1 VTTATADAPALDR
14 SLPPLLVVVG
24 VLLSGTSIAALL
36 AEVYGIADMAT
47 VGRFVTV
54 PGLVMLAVLGSGQV
68 VKGEAGEELR
78 RRLRVGAVG
87 GVIGTLGYDVF
98 RIPFAAAGRR
108 LFAPIDSYGMFL
120 VDADLSSSVSDTVG
134 WLFHLSNGVT
144 FGTAYA
150 LVMAR
155 RHWAWGVLWGL
166 ILESAI
172 VLTPFRERYHLH
184 DWTAIGIAYAAH
196 IPYGYAVG
204 WMAQRVD
211 EQDRSLRAAL
221 GRPVLASVGLAAAAI
236 VVWQQPWSD
245 SAERDLA
252 HRLSDEAGRTVVV
265 VRGDTMVP
273 EWSRVGVGECL
284 LVENVGDDR
293 FETQFGLIEPEG
305 RSELCFEGDGVFRVR
320 LGDRPYSGG
329 FVDVEG

>member
-1 VTTATADAPALDR
+1 VTTATADAPTVDR

-36 AEVYGIADMAT
+36 AEVYGVVDMAA
-47 VGRFVTV
+47 VGRFVTL
-54 PGLVMLAVLGSGQV
+54 PGLIGLAVLGSGNV
-68 VKGEAGEELR
+68 VKGPAGEELR

-98 RIPFAAAGRR
+98 RIPFAVAGRR

-155 RHWAWGVLWGL
+155 RHWGWGVLWGL

-204 WMAQRVD
+204 WMAQRAD
-211 EQDRSLRAAL
+211 EQDHNLRTAL
-221 GRPVLASVGLAAAAI
+221 RRPVLASVGLAAAVI
-236 VVWQQPWSD
+236 VAWQHPWSD
-245 SAERDLA
+245 SAERELA
-252 HRLSDEAGRTVVV
+252 HRLSADEDRTVVV

-273 EWSRVGVGECL
+273 EWSRVRVGECL
-284 LVENVGDDR
+284 LIENVGDDR
-293 FETQFGLIEPEG
+293 FETQFGVIEPDA
-305 RSELCFEGDGVFRVR
+305 RSELCFDGDGVFRVR

-329 FVDVEG
+329 FVDVED